1 MESKLEEYKEKV
13 DKGIE
18 EELVNDVKA
27 KQLLKCQMRQ
37 ALHNFTEIELSA
49 EHERLLSKGKGFV
62 PAVSDTPENAARTV
76 MKELDHFLV
85 KYSER
90 FGIKLPDRG
99 RFSNVKDY
107 LQEICA
113 LDSIGEEHRQF
124 FGQLAARVKDAV
136 LPVRNFFYYLLL

>member
-1 MESKLEEYKEKV
+1 
-13 DKGIE
+13 
-18 EELVNDVKA
+18 
-27 KQLLKCQMRQ
+27 MRQ

-136 LPVRNFFYYLLL
+136 AQARRNCEGLTGDLRDDKEMEEFLRFNNAVIMGK